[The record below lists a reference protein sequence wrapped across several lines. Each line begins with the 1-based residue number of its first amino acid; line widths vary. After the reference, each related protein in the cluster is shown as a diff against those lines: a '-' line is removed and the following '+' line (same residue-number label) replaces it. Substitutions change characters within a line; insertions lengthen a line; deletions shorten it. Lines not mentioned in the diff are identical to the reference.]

1 MKRLALRSRKT
12 PPAWSDP
19 GYAALRRNF
28 SDTLDDRVSESLV
41 DGEDEREAVE
51 AVGQAVIRTLN

>member
-1 MKRLALRSRKT
+1 MKRPALRSRKV

-41 DGEDEREAVE
+41 DGADEREAVE
-51 AVGQAVIRTLN
+51 AVGQAMIRTLN